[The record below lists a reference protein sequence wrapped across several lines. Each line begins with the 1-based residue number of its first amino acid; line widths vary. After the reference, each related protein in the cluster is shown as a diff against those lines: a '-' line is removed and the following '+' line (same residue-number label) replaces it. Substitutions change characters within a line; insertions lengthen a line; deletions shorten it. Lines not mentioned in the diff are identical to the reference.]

1 MNMKRSIK
9 AAALAFAAGAA
20 PIASVAASVQL
31 DAVEIP
37 SDTNIVVE
45 TGDTLKIEYVYG
57 DNPVTVTKSGGGRL
71 EIATSSIS
79 NLSVPPARRESKSRA
94 PAALC
99 SGATSRRRYVG
110 SRSGSWRRRAWTRRE
125 CRGRRRACAGLVCAP
140 FCPRRRM
147 ACT

>member
-1 MNMKRSIK
+1 MNMKQSIK

-31 DAVEIP
+31 DAVEIA

-79 NLSVPPARRESKSRA
+79 NLSVVVADGTFASARPQATDARLI
-94 PAALC
+94 AAQFQI
-99 SGATSRRRYVG
+99 RRDWKVSDTFG
-110 SRSGSWRRRAWTRRE
+110 ILPTI
-125 CRGRRRACAGLVCAP
+125 
-140 FCPRRRM
+140 F
-147 ACT
+147 